1 MCWCTPEI
9 RTPNCGKMGCH
20 PPSRYS
26 EGFQDGLKSAIKEVQ
41 GWRDLQ
47 ILSHKNCPYADPT
60 NAQREH
66 ENTLRLLDVI
76 MSKISKKE
84 SSETGSDPGEK

>member
-1 MCWCTPEI
+1 MPLV
-9 RTPNCGKMGCH
+9 RQRALMN
-20 PPSRYS
+20 YN

-41 GWRDLQ
+41 GWRDLL
-47 ILSHKNCPYADPT
+47 ILSHKTCPYADPQ

-76 MSKISKKE
+76 MSKIGKKE
-84 SSETGSDPGEK
+84 PITTGSPGEKWKPS